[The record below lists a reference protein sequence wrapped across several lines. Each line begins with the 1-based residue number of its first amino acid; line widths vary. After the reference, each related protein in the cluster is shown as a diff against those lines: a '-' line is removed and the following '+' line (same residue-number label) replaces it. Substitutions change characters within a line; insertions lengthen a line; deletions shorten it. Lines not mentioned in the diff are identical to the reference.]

1 MEANT
6 SEQQPQN
13 PSETANPPAP
23 LDVLPDDDERL
34 YPELVNSV
42 AQFEET
48 DEEEEEENINMAVNG
63 DDDDDMPI
71 IEYDKEN
78 PSLDEGSVFPSMVA
92 LRNALATYCL
102 KNEYDYE
109 IDKSEPKRLTVHCV
123 FQRCQWRLH
132 ASPMRN
138 SRIIQV
144 KVNPHRHSCP
154 SAERK
159 ASMKLCKS
167 RWCADVL
174 LPWLTENPSIG
185 PAELVKKIKEKY
197 GVEVPYMRVFYGKEQ
212 ALDMIYGPWTESF
225 KLLYTYKAKVEKACP
240 GSVVEIDHH
249 PVEYKMKGR
258 IREKECFRR
267 IFISFMACWKG
278 FLNGCRP
285 YLAVDA
291 TSLNGRYR
299 GQLVAACAIDAHN
312 WLFPVAYGVLEAET
326 TESWTW
332 FHEHLRAVIGH
343 PDGLTIH
350 TDACKGLEIAVDK
363 VFPGVEH
370 RECIRHLAA
379 NFGKYYKGKTYDD
392 NLWPASLTYSVRKHN
407 FHLNQM
413 YVKPEVKAYMEA
425 EHRKI
430 WARSKFNGICKV
442 DYVNN
447 NLSESFNSWIRHI
460 KGYQLIDLIDRIRQM
475 LMAKFELR
483 QRIACEK
490 FVGHKI
496 IPSVMKALHENT
508 RCLKMTLLKRKPLA
522 AEVTVLDKEK
532 REFRY
537 LVDLEKRTC
546 TCRKWQISGLPC
558 IHALFFI
565 TSLRGSAAEIDQ
577 YVHEYYSV
585 DKFKATYAENVP
597 SIEAKHQWDIVDPG
611 FVMHAPIQGR
621 APGRPKK
628 VRIRSS
634 VEGAGLGPRKRKCKR
649 CGRFGHFARNCK
661 NAVDPSFGEDEH
673 GNEENALETQ
683 ESALVQQDGPS
694 RYICLFLVI
703 ILLSSAT
710 TSYNVCTILGNP
722 TIFQGKECT

>member
-1 MEANT
+1 
-6 SEQQPQN
+6 
-13 PSETANPPAP
+13 
-23 LDVLPDDDERL
+23 
-34 YPELVNSV
+34 
-42 AQFEET
+42 
-48 DEEEEEENINMAVNG
+48 
-63 DDDDDMPI
+63 
-71 IEYDKEN
+71 
-78 PSLDEGSVFPSMVA
+78 
-92 LRNALATYCL
+92 
-102 KNEYDYE
+102 
-109 IDKSEPKRLTVHCV
+109 
-123 FQRCQWRLH
+123 
-132 ASPMRN
+132 
-138 SRIIQV
+138 
-144 KVNPHRHSCP
+144 
-154 SAERK
+154 
-159 ASMKLCKS
+159 
-167 RWCADVL
+167 
-174 LPWLTENPSIG
+174 
-185 PAELVKKIKEKY
+185 
-197 GVEVPYMRVFYGKEQ
+197 
-212 ALDMIYGPWTESF
+212 
-225 KLLYTYKAKVEKACP
+225 
-240 GSVVEIDHH
+240 
-249 PVEYKMKGR
+249 
-258 IREKECFRR
+258 
-267 IFISFMACWKG
+267 
-278 FLNGCRP
+278 
-285 YLAVDA
+285 
-291 TSLNGRYR
+291 
-299 GQLVAACAIDAHN
+299 
-312 WLFPVAYGVLEAET
+312 
-326 TESWTW
+326 
-332 FHEHLRAVIGH
+332 
-343 PDGLTIH
+343 
-350 TDACKGLEIAVDK
+350 
-363 VFPGVEH
+363 
-370 RECIRHLAA
+370 
-379 NFGKYYKGKTYDD
+379 
-392 NLWPASLTYSVRKHN
+392 
-407 FHLNQM
+407 
-413 YVKPEVKAYMEA
+413 MEA

-447 NLSESFNSWIRHI
+447 NLAESFNSWIRHI

-703 ILLSSAT
+703 ILPPMRVLFWVTLLFFRARSA
-710 TSYNVCTILGNP
+710 P
-722 TIFQGKECT
+722 KGKKGKGKTEERLEKSTM